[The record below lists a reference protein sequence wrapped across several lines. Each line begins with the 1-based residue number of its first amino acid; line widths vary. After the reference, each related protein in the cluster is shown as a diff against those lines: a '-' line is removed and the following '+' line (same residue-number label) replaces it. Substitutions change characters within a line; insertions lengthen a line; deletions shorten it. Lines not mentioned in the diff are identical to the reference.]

1 MRGKKDVRVDVS
13 LRNNLIL
20 RAMEERGIKNVA
32 ALCRH
37 AGIPGMQAHV
47 GLVVNMKLLP
57 YTVPSSGGIRWRPWV
72 EKIAT
77 ALGLPPESLFS
88 ENQLEEPFEKN
99 RIHLEEESEK
109 VRAMLTAGEHYAL
122 PDALVE
128 KKELLRALKAGL
140 CKLRPQE
147 TKVLVLYFGLDGVE
161 GRSFED
167 VGKLLTPPRTRTR
180 VQQIEA
186 RAIKKLQMPHH
197 AQPLKE
203 AGALQHCG

>member
-20 RAMEERGIKNVA
+20 RAMEEKGIKSIA
-32 ALCRH
+32 ALCRR
-37 AGIPGMQAHV
+37 AGIPGMECHV
-47 GLVVNMKLLP
+47 GLVVNMRQLP
-57 YTVPSSGGIRWRPWV
+57 YTIPPSGGIRWRPWV

-122 PDALVE
+122 PDTIAE
-128 KKELLRALKAGL
+128 RKELLATLKAQL
-140 CKLRPQE
+140 SQLRPRE
-147 TKVLVLYFGLDGVE
+147 VKVLVLYFGLDGVE

-186 RAIKKLQMPHH
+186 GALKKLRMPHH
-197 AQPLKE
+197 ADRLKE